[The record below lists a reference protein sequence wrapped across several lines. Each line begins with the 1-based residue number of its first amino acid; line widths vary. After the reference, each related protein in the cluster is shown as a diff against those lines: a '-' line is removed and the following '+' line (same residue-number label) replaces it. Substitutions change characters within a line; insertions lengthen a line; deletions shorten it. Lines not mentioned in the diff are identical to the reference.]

1 MDDFTSDDA
10 ALAVV
15 LEDYQDKLLLV
26 AQERARRTNTAEF
39 DRDLVASLAFH
50 VDRDTLAA
58 ALAEVVTTFEVRPVL
73 HDEMQRQVSA
83 MDLLTVFGPLLRD
96 RLNEGGQS

>member
-1 MDDFTSDDA
+1 MDDYTDDA
-10 ALAVV
+10 IAAIVNG
-15 LEDYQDKLLLV
+15 YSDKLALV
-26 AQERARRTNTAEF
+26 AQERARRTNTSEF
-39 DRDLVASLAFH
+39 DRDLIASLAFH